1 MRLWEKS
8 LERFMNFR
16 WSPRTTRTAG
26 TAGTFGLRPRP
37 PRGERAAYASR
48 IGRYRS
54 GRDSAAYSAD
64 LSLEAVVEVV
74 ERLSHVAPVP
84 VKSIFDIHGI
94 DETTMLREPVDDRGQ
109 KAEACGAIGEDVQPA
124 GPVRRHEKGRPTAR
138 GHHPQHWHEGEPNS
152 IPAVDPDDGFRC
164 GPGQHGQH
172 PPRIGWRPNA
182 HECRGSAAG
191 TRVLE
196 DRHE

>member
-64 LSLEAVVEVV
+64 LSLEAVVEEV
-74 ERLSHVAPVP
+74 ERPAQ
-84 VKSIFDIHGI
+84 IFPGF
-94 DETTMLREPVDDRGQ
+94 DDRRVQ
-109 KAEACGAIGEDVQPA
+109 IGRHD
-124 GPVRRHEKGRPTAR
+124 RRSEPLPMAR
-138 GHHPQHWHEGEPNS
+138 ELADQ
-152 IPAVDPDDGFRC
+152 R
-164 GPGQHGQH
+164 
-172 PPRIGWRPNA
+172 
-182 HECRGSAAG
+182 
-191 TRVLE
+191 LE
-196 DRHE
+196 